1 MKYQTYLHTNE
12 FERIAGMIMPLP
24 YMFVASLKSNET
36 NINYATK
43 HILLTKATFQKQF
56 DRAQKK
62 CGKLNAQN
70 NQTIHVTEEKKTSFS
85 LIPFVIWLDS
95 SHNRLIHII

>member
-1 MKYQTYLHTNE
+1 MRSMEMNENEWKKTHTQTHRWMKYQTYLHTNE

-62 CGKLNAQN
+62 NVEN
-70 NQTIHVTEEKKTSFS
+70 
-85 LIPFVIWLDS
+85 
-95 SHNRLIHII
+95 